1 MPILEVKNLSV
12 WRDRKPVLEGI
23 SFSVEKG
30 ENLAVIGPNGAGKTT
45 LFRAILGAQ
54 KFRGEII
61 KAEGARIGYVPQ
73 KLDLER
79 DLPITVREFLTLM
92 PHEGTD
98 KNHSP
103 ESVLSMVGLATEF
116 LKRKIGELSSG
127 ELQRI
132 MVAWSVIG
140 HPDLLLFDEPTA
152 SIDIAGQE
160 TVYELLRKL
169 QDERGLAIIIISH
182 DLSVVYKYAGK
193 VLCLNKDQICFGPP
207 AEGLTQFEVEK
218 MYGEKKKIYY
228 YIYEKHETIY
238 FYICLARG
246 GRDGGGGRD
255 DRLFRA

>member
-12 WRDRKPVLEGI
+12 WRDRKPVLEGV
-23 SFSVEKG
+23 SFSLEKG
-30 ENLAVIGPNGAGKTT
+30 ENLAIIGPNGAGKTT

-54 KFRGEII
+54 RFRGEII
-61 KAEGARIGYVPQ
+61 KAPGTKFGYVPQ

-79 DLPITVREFLTLM
+79 DLPITVKEFLTLR
-92 PHEGTD
+92 PHEGKD

-103 ESVLSMVGLATEF
+103 ESVLNMVGLTKEF

-140 HPDLLLFDEPTA
+140 HPDLLLSDEPTA

-207 AEGLTQFEVEK
+207 AGGFKPFAVGKILGGQ
-218 MYGEKKKIYY
+218 KKNFY
-228 YIYEKHETIY
+228 YI
-238 FYICLARG
+238 FP
-246 GRDGGGGRD
+246 
-255 DRLFRA
+255 